1 MQQSNSPFRQAF
13 PHSPSPSNLAWIS
26 TLHKTHITTTTT
38 FTKHLDSFTTIN
50 LKKKKKK
57 GAVSFFISSMYCPLV
72 NKQTNNP
79 FVKCSS
85 RM

>member
-50 LKKKKKK
+50 LKKNKIKR
-57 GAVSFFISSMYCPLV
+57 SSEFLYLLHVLSSC
-72 NKQTNNP
+72 KQTN
-79 FVKCSS
+79 KQSLC
-85 RM
+85 